1 MEDKRVLLHRSLIR
15 VQGKLHR
22 LSKAHLEQFHLSGS
36 EYGIIRNLEGAAL
49 TLSELSQRILRVNS
63 NTTAM
68 IDHLEAK
75 GLVKR
80 EPDQN
85 DRRVIRVKLTETGT
99 KLSEKVVPKQN
110 MFIRELLGPLT
121 DFETTALTALLEKVE
136 KICDSYSQKSNV
148 KSVKVEF

>member
-22 LSKAHLEQFHLSGS
+22 LSKSYLDQFNLSGA
-36 EYGIIRNLEGAAL
+36 EFGIIRNLEDTAL
-49 TLSELSQRILRVNS
+49 TLSELSQRLLRVNS

-80 EPDQN
+80 EPDPE
-85 DRRVIRVKLTETGT
+85 DRRVIRVRLTETGI
-99 KLSEKVVPKQN
+99 KLCQEVVPKQN
-110 MFIRELLGPLT
+110 RFIQELLEPLT

-136 KICDSYSQKSNV
+136 KICDTR
-148 KSVKVEF
+148 